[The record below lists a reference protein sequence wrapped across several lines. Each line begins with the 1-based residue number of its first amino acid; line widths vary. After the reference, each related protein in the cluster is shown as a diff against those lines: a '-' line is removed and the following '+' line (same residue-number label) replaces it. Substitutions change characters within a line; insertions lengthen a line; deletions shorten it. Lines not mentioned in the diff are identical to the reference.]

1 MKQERKKR
9 EKKES
14 PAEMKLFFKN
24 FVKLMIIL
32 IVIVS
37 IAVAVVFNLSVNALE
52 DEVKT
57 MTQHTADE
65 YAHRVTEI
73 LEQSNRLT
81 TYLAVDE
88 RVQTFFNN
96 EHPEYIIDNY
106 FNELRGKLRVYSY
119 GIRYIDSII
128 AYAPKH
134 ERLFTDQGTRS
145 LKVTDVQN
153 DAGLRWDWSW
163 IPDMIRSEKT
173 TTQFL
178 VRTHSSD
185 WPYYITVVKHFR
197 YVTQDGA
204 IALDIN
210 LDTLYE
216 TLAVNRAAGSE
227 LYMFDTDGSVIL
239 RADKRELRA
248 NRDDFP
254 QLASYRAEGA
264 FCKLFP
270 EAEEPYAYAQSPVGT
285 YGFVIGVTAPISD
298 YMTRLLEVRS
308 RCVWACVIMGIF
320 AAIVAA
326 IYGMLSIRP
335 LQAIQQLLENPAA
348 WQQNGRRAEEIR
360 DIADR
365 IIGFLQTNDR
375 LRGELDQ
382 RLNLLNRVQ
391 MQALQAQINP
401 HFLFNT
407 LNMISLRVELGDA
420 HAADMLDE
428 LANILRYSLS
438 ESEQTPIREEV
449 SYAERYIDLLSAQY
463 ENFHPIIDI
472 SPELMD
478 CSILKLSLQP
488 LIENAL
494 RHGISA
500 CLTQRAGYLWLTIR
514 ACGYAFAGGAQQPA
528 ICIEV
533 RDNGIGIP
541 PDKLEMLRAQMNDHA
556 DIATEHIGLA
566 NVARRYYLTFHDM
579 QRVTIDSTV
588 DEGTVVRL
596 IYPRRID

>member
-1 MKQERKKR
+1 MKQKRKKR

-308 RCVWACVIMGIF
+308 R
-320 AAIVAA
+320 
-326 IYGMLSIRP
+326 
-335 LQAIQQLLENPAA
+335 
-348 WQQNGRRAEEIR
+348 
-360 DIADR
+360 
-365 IIGFLQTNDR
+365 
-375 LRGELDQ
+375 
-382 RLNLLNRVQ
+382 
-391 MQALQAQINP
+391 
-401 HFLFNT
+401 
-407 LNMISLRVELGDA
+407 
-420 HAADMLDE
+420 
-428 LANILRYSLS
+428 
-438 ESEQTPIREEV
+438 
-449 SYAERYIDLLSAQY
+449 
-463 ENFHPIIDI
+463 
-472 SPELMD
+472 
-478 CSILKLSLQP
+478 
-488 LIENAL
+488 
-494 RHGISA
+494 
-500 CLTQRAGYLWLTIR
+500 
-514 ACGYAFAGGAQQPA
+514 
-528 ICIEV
+528 
-533 RDNGIGIP
+533 
-541 PDKLEMLRAQMNDHA
+541 
-556 DIATEHIGLA
+556 
-566 NVARRYYLTFHDM
+566 
-579 QRVTIDSTV
+579 
-588 DEGTVVRL
+588 
-596 IYPRRID
+596 

>member
-1 MKQERKKR
+1 MKRKH
-9 EKKES
+9 EKKPVS
-14 PAEMKLFFKN
+14 PETKILLKN
-24 FVKLMIIL
+24 FAKLMGIL
-32 IVIVS
+32 VVIVL
-37 IAVAVVFNLSVNALE
+37 IAIMVVFNLSVTALE

-57 MTQHTADE
+57 MTQNTADE
-65 YAHRVTEI
+65 YAHRVAEI
-73 LEQSNRLT
+73 LDQSNRLT
-81 TYLAVDE
+81 TYLVVDE

-96 EHPEYIIDNY
+96 DHPEYIIDNY

-119 GIRYIDSII
+119 GINYIDSIV

-134 ERLFTDQGTRS
+134 DRLFADQGTRS
-145 LKVTDVQN
+145 YKLADVVG
-153 DAGLRWDWSW
+153 DPSLRWDSSW
-163 IPDMIRSEKT
+163 ISDMIRSDKT
-173 TTQFL
+173 TTQVL
-178 VRTHSSD
+178 VRPFTYD

-197 YVTQDGA
+197 YLTQDGA
-204 IALDIN
+204 VALNIN
-210 LDTLYE
+210 LDSLYHVLVDKR
-216 TLAVNRAAGSE
+216 TDAGE

-239 RADKRELRA
+239 RAEKKELRA
-248 NRDDFP
+248 PRSEFP
-254 QLASYRAEGA
+254 QLASYKPDGA
-264 FCKLFP
+264 FCNLFP
-270 EAEEPYAYAQSPVGT
+270 KAEEPYAYAQSQVGD
-285 YGFVIGVTAPISD
+285 YGFVIGVTAPIGD
-298 YMTRLLEVRS
+298 YMTRLMEVRS

-320 AAIVAA
+320 VAVIAAV
-326 IYGMLSIRP
+326 YGMLSIRP
-335 LQAIQQLLENPAA
+335 LQAIQQLLENPAS
-348 WQQNGRRAEEIR
+348 WQQNAHRIEEIR

-375 LRGELDQ
+375 LRSELDQ

-407 LNMISLRVELGDA
+407 LNMISLRVELGDER
-420 HAADMLDE
+420 AADMLDE

-438 ESEQTPIREEV
+438 GSEHTPIREEMT
-449 SYAERYIDLLSAQY
+449 YAERYIDLLGARY

-478 CSILKLSLQP
+478 CPILKLSVQP

-514 ACGYAFAGGAQQPA
+514 ACDYTFADGEFCPA

-541 PDKLEMLRAQMNDHA
+541 PDKLEALRAQMNDHT

-566 NVARRYYLTFHDM
+566 NVARRYYLTFHDL
-579 QRVTIDSTV
+579 QCVTIDSTV
-588 DEGTVVRL
+588 DQGTVVRL
-596 IYPRRID
+596 VYPREGK